1 MTVKTVYRYSG
12 ANGEVV
18 SPVELP
24 MAHSTLS
31 RLIADS
37 GKMIT
42 NDGESLFSV
51 LDTDSLEGY
60 YEVDAPA
67 EEQL

>member
-1 MTVKTVYRYSG
+1 MTVKAMYKYSG

-24 MAHSTLS
+24 MAHSAVT

-51 LDTDSLEGY
+51 LDTDSAEGY